1 MSDQDKHW
9 LVRPETIRM
18 LWLVFGGILA
28 LTVITGLFVEQYDH
42 FGIEATFA
50 FYAWYG
56 FITCVG
62 MVVGAKLLGIFLK
75 RRETWEIMNPEDIGV
90 PHGTEIVIGKLSG
103 SHAFRDKARELGPA

>member
-1 MSDQDKHW
+1 MSDEQKHW

-28 LTVITGLFVEQYDH
+28 LTAVAGLFIEQYDH
-42 FGIEATFA
+42 FGIEASFA

-62 MVVGAKLLGIFLK
+62 MVVLAKLLGIFLK
-75 RRETWEIMNPEDIGV
+75 RPDDYYQRPEDI
-90 PHGTEIVIGKLSG
+90 
-103 SHAFRDKARELGPA
+103 DD